1 MVDYIE
7 SKACCVNR
15 YTSVGGGGNCV
26 RWIVMAIH
34 VDPWW
39 CIVRLGV
46 EQRYGESPDTFCRRV
61 NERREQFG
69 SNRPVEA
76 EVVG

>member
-15 YTSVGGGGNCV
+15 YTSVGGDCV
-26 RWIVMAIH
+26 QCIVREIH

-46 EQRYGESPDTFCRRV
+46 EQRYSESPDEYNSSTVKARTHFV
-61 NERREQFG
+61 Y
-69 SNRPVEA
+69 A
-76 EVVG
+76 